1 MRNIQVKPVTT
12 FVMVNDSLTQ
22 KLFNG
27 RLGVKSKEWRRGIK
41 VVDCRKSEKRI
52 CSKLDIRNDASFD
65 IALNEFDRAVFDAVI
80 SELAA
85 GNGIFTEAMIYRNLG
100 GSATNS
106 LPAAMKKLI
115 NYSLV
120 RITSL
125 YLSLDMRETA
135 KKTSYDLGKGT
146 RSGSPLRISMGDTS
160 INGAPVKA
168 LRIDDALLFD
178 VANAKSHII
187 RLAMERID
195 LSVKLTPRVIAV
207 KHYIIRRVAQILGS
221 NDSANKGRKN
231 KRLAAKITFANL
243 EKCCGFY
250 NLNRWQRQDVRKTVT
265 LILDAFKEKNL
276 VTDWQFEKSATG
288 GIRAVKLDL
297 PSSICEL
304 NN

>member
-1 MRNIQVKPVTT
+1 MRKIQVKPVTT

-41 VVDCRKSEKRI
+41 VVDCRKGEKRI

-85 GNGIFTEAMIYRNLG
+85 GNGIFTEAMIYRILG
-100 GSATNS
+100 GNAKRPI
-106 LPAAMKKLI
+106 PAAMKELI
-115 NYSLV
+115 ICSLLK
-120 RITSL
+120 ISSL
-125 YLSLDMRETA
+125 YLSLDMSETA

-146 RSGSPLRISMGDTS
+146 RAGTPLRIEIGDTS

-168 LRIDDALLFD
+168 LRIEGALLFD

-195 LSVKLTPRVIAV
+195 LSIKLTPRVIAV

-250 NLNRWQRQDVRKTVT
+250 NLNRWQRQDVRKTVA

-276 VTDWQFEKSATG
+276 VTDWHFEKSATG
-288 GIRAVKLDL
+288 EIRAVKLEL